1 MLDNTFAPNARNRFV
16 TLDGIEDRI
25 IYYLLSPNNKTEEEL
40 KATHTIWKLLTYNT
54 GDALNKKLPTYKKVV
69 GLIANDDITQT
80 DKRIFRSP
88 HFEDAFLTEATL
100 LKVYIDGIIPKD
112 PYKAVVNVGIDIIT
126 HNKCINIAANEEDK
140 GLPIDIVDGV
150 EYYVETKSRIS
161 VLTQAIISLLNGAN
175 VQGVGLM
182 EFSGTISRF
191 QQAQYGIWNNRNF
204 EGIKVVMGC
213 WMSGVS

>member
-1 MLDNTFAPNARNRFV
+1 M
-16 TLDGIEDRI
+16 
-25 IYYLLSPNNKTEEEL
+25 
-40 KATHTIWKLLTYNT
+40 
-54 GDALNKKLPTYKKVV
+54 
-69 GLIANDDITQT
+69 
-80 DKRIFRSP
+80 
-88 HFEDAFLTEATL
+88 
-100 LKVYIDGIIPKD
+100 
-112 PYKAVVNVGIDIIT
+112 
-126 HNKCINIAANEEDK
+126 
-140 GLPIDIVDGV
+140 PIDIVDGV

-182 EFSGTISRF
+182 EFSGTMSRF

>member
-1 MLDNTFAPNARNRFV
+1 M
-16 TLDGIEDRI
+16 
-25 IYYLLSPNNKTEEEL
+25 TE
-40 KATHTIWKLLTYNT
+40 
-54 GDALNKKLPTYKKVV
+54 V
-69 GLIANDDITQT
+69 
-80 DKRIFRSP
+80 
-88 HFEDAFLTEATL
+88 TL
-100 LKVYIDGIIPKD
+100 LKVYIYGIIPKD

-182 EFSGTISRF
+182 EFSGTMSRF
-191 QQAQYGIWNNRNF
+191 
-204 EGIKVVMGC
+204 
-213 WMSGVS
+213 